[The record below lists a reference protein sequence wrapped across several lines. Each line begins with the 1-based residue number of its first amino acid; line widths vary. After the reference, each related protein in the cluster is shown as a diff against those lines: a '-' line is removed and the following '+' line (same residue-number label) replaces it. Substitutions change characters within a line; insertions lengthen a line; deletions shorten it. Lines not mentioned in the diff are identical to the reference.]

1 MEDVVRAE
9 IRRAAVARRTTVSW
23 RDPVS
28 LSTITPAE
36 KGLIWST
43 MREPAAA
50 QPVLAELETDDLSN
64 LTTGAILRVAST
76 LVDWPAEGVPST
88 LLERLTQDE
97 AALVSGIAA
106 ERAAPAAVTDCGI
119 ELRRLRFERERAAL
133 QDEIDQRQQLGTPG
147 ALEEIDDLWQ
157 RKKDLLQRI
166 EALGGQR

>member
-1 MEDVVRAE
+1 
-9 IRRAAVARRTTVSW
+9 
-23 RDPVS
+23 
-28 LSTITPAE
+28 
-36 KGLIWST
+36 

-50 QPVLAELETDDLSN
+50 QPVLAELEIDDLSS
-64 LTTGAILRVAST
+64 LTTGAILRVART
-76 LVDWPAEGVPST
+76 LADWPAEGVPST

-106 ERAAPAAVTDCGI
+106 EQEAPATVTDCGI

-133 QDEIDQRQQLGTPG
+133 QDEIAQRQQLGTPG

-166 EALGGQR
+166 EALGG